1 MRTLPL
7 TIAPQRRTGQYSDP
21 KRFFANT
28 YPTRGL
34 RNLCCPS
41 MASRADQFGAWPA
54 MCLLETRCLHK
65 TLILLDDRI
74 TGLPHVGEVL
84 RANARLF
91 PERVGARDLER
102 AMTFRQWNARA
113 CRLANALLGLE
124 LAKGERVAV
133 LAYNCV
139 EWLEIYAATAKAGL
153 IAVPVNFRLVGAE
166 IRYIVENCE
175 AAAFIVEDALVE
187 TVEQVR
193 SDLSV
198 PARNFIHFGAA
209 KCPPGY
215 RAYEDLLAAA
225 RDLEPDVKVAPT
237 DPWTLMYTSGT
248 TGTPKGAIRSHLG
261 SANLSLVTEV
271 EMGLARDD
279 AALLVMPLCHGN
291 SFSSAPSSI
300 AAPCGLRAAASIPS
314 SCALA
319 LLAGRHLSVVTAV
332 GDALPRAVLEK

>member
-1 MRTLPL
+1 
-7 TIAPQRRTGQYSDP
+7 
-21 KRFFANT
+21 
-28 YPTRGL
+28 
-34 RNLCCPS
+34 
-41 MASRADQFGAWPA
+41 
-54 MCLLETRCLHK
+54 
-65 TLILLDDRI
+65 
-74 TGLPHVGEVL
+74 VGEVL